1 MHKNIQ
7 AEQDT
12 ASQQQADN
20 NVVQRQTDSP
30 YTTKQGQQATIQAKQ
45 RPIQR
50 KGKQTPIQAKQRPVQ
65 RKENNTGL
73 PDNLKSGIE
82 NLSGYSMDDVKVHY
96 NSDKPAQL
104 KAHAY
109 AQGTDIHVA
118 SGQERHLPHEAWHV
132 VQQKQGRVQ
141 PTVQMKGN
149 VNIND
154 NPGLER
160 EADVM
165 GDKAVQMK
173 EDTSSQPITTKT
185 PSNTGQNV
193 TQNQPIQRRLQINGT
208 SLSANTIRNNHDGFK
223 RSCTPILKKRG
234 IKNIT
239 DDEWNHIFT
248 EMEVLA
254 NTNDLYQFGGTSDL
268 IEMLYPNNTADTV
281 RAQMN
286 PQEHVNTTSSSKDDF
301 KKQKISSQGYLK
313 EEETIYKKDGHTD
326 PNYISRI
333 KSNEQGQTSLK
344 LGWGSAAHVVE
355 INGKYF
361 LKKLTIGGST
371 YAPDKKDIKGNW
383 GGVYNEKGDGMEV
396 SFPVTSKGGKV
407 ELSEVITF
415 GVSTCSFSVISDEP
429 LKNIVIMH
437 INNDQKMPFD
447 KIYEKSPSFR
457 KGMNKMFVSMI
468 DDPKEQQKILK
479 SAAKAGV
486 KSMDQLLR
494 PYDINDSNRINLY
507 THHKVGVNFENG
519 PQIFGDQGDSESI
532 YKAVVKKVFMAVNK
546 AIEDK
551 TNFFG
556 NLSEKNVK
564 EIYKMLRTGLST
576 MDVEKIELSLQ
587 LLDWRVRLKSQQNI
601 KESNERRTIM
611 GVQAALKY
619 PNSPEMQDIKQD
631 IEKIVNSN
639 FKKDL

>member
-30 YTTKQGQQATIQAKQ
+30 YATKQGKQTTIQAKQ
-45 RPIQR
+45 RPVQR

-82 NLSGYSMDDVKVHY
+82 NLSGHSMDDVKVHY

-109 AQGTDIHVA
+109 AQGTDIHLA

-141 PTVQMKGN
+141 PTMQMKGN

-173 EDTSSQPITTKT
+173 ASNDQSVSKTTQ
-185 PSNTGQNV
+185 GLG
-193 TQNQPIQRRLQINGT
+193 QNQPIQRVLNVNGENV
-208 SLSANTIRNNHDGFK
+208 SVNTIRGNKNGFK
-223 RSCTPILKKRG
+223 EFCGPALAQKG
-234 IKNIT
+234 IINIQPQ
-239 DDEWNHIFT
+239 EWEHIFAQ
-248 EMEVLA
+248 MELIA
-254 NTNDLYQFGGTSDL
+254 QSPDNYRFNRTSEL
-268 IEMLYPNNTADTV
+268 MAMLYPNNSADSVMARMIANDQFPMYNSSKQDMEKGGMSSIGHLREQDTV
-281 RAQMN
+281 
-286 PQEHVNTTSSSKDDF
+286 
-301 KKQKISSQGYLK
+301 
-313 EEETIYKKDGHTD
+313 YKRDGPTD
-326 PNYISRI
+326 PNYTSRI
-333 KSNEQGQTSLK
+333 KTNKDGQTSLK

-355 INGKYF
+355 VNGQYF
-361 LKKLTIGGST
+361 LKKLTIGGSV
-371 YAPDKKDIKGNW
+371 YAPDKQDIQQNW
-383 GGVYNEKGDGMEV
+383 GGVYNDEGDGMEV

-407 ELSEVITF
+407 QLSEVITF

-447 KIYEKSPSFR
+447 KIYEKSPAFR
-457 KGMNKMFVSMI
+457 KQMTKMFVSMI
-468 DDPKEQQKILK
+468 DEPEEVQKVIK
-479 SAAKAGV
+479 SSSKAGI
-486 KSMDQLLR
+486 KSMDVLSR
-494 PYDINDSNRINLY
+494 PYDINDSNRINLF
-507 THHKVGVNFENG
+507 THHKVGVNLENG
-519 PQIFGDQGDSESI
+519 PQIFGEQGDSESI
-532 YKAVVKKVFMAVNK
+532 DKAVISKLFKSVDLAINAKK
-546 AIEDK
+546 
-551 TNFFG
+551 NFWG
-556 NLSEKNVK
+556 NISETDVLD
-564 EIYKMLRTGLST
+564 IYKTLHAGLSN

-587 LLDWRVRLKSQQNI
+587 MLDWRVRLKRKGNI
-601 KESNERRTIM
+601 KESIERRTIM

-619 PNSPEMQDIKQD
+619 PNSPEMQDIKQS
-631 IEKIVNSN
+631 ITQIVDRN